1 MSTER
6 IGKNGLVVG
15 TAAYFE
21 ELNKNSM
28 FKWIFTDPRDHHYW
42 DQLSGFADRVISVL
56 EEIHQDLKNNA
67 QVLGYFPSDDRQETI
82 DFVEGLSG
90 ICSFMRKSTSTADS
104 CLSLLELR
112 DYSTRP
118 KSQADRREIFEAVAQ
133 IQKEGYMW
141 QSDVENMLKKARDY
155 GLRNLSG
162 DEEKLSFIKGLYR
175 EESKDFYD
183 DVLLLLEYQNR
194 PDHFKGKCNC
204 TLCSKNYIFNLLLKT
219 GIADISMSDLP
230 KGGTYE
236 YAENI
241 KYALRGI
248 YDTISD
254 DLFANGQYLSVENI
268 NKLQLVSDDM
278 TKLISRG
285 FDSLFKSAI
294 TDVVNV
300 DGLILDRD
308 YEVLSGDDLALV
320 KALSNE
326 YLWYEQQRNEPVME
340 RLAYEVVKI
349 RQKAEYFDRYNT
361 GVYLN
366 KEGYEENLQYSVSIR
381 GMSYGEIGLEGGENP
396 GMDVLMGIA
405 SLLLGS
411 GVGLFLSV
419 AGTGLDMEPDQ
430 RVKYVL
436 QEGDIYFSISYGS
449 NEIKKSFYKRDGNF
463 ICAVVT
469 EKKKGSEDEEEKVLV
484 NPDIIPKDGST
495 IMKDNWVPF
504 PANLFL
510 Q

>member
-248 YDTISD
+248 CDTISD

-326 YLWYEQQRNEPVME
+326 YL
-340 RLAYEVVKI
+340 
-349 RQKAEYFDRYNT
+349 
-361 GVYLN
+361 
-366 KEGYEENLQYSVSIR
+366 
-381 GMSYGEIGLEGGENP
+381 
-396 GMDVLMGIA
+396 
-405 SLLLGS
+405 
-411 GVGLFLSV
+411 
-419 AGTGLDMEPDQ
+419 
-430 RVKYVL
+430 
-436 QEGDIYFSISYGS
+436 
-449 NEIKKSFYKRDGNF
+449 
-463 ICAVVT
+463 
-469 EKKKGSEDEEEKVLV
+469 
-484 NPDIIPKDGST
+484 
-495 IMKDNWVPF
+495 
-504 PANLFL
+504 
-510 Q
+510 

>member
-28 FKWIFTDPRDHHYW
+28 MVGLFTDLKEHHYV
-42 DQLSGFADRVISVL
+42 DQLDLLAQRVSDAL
-56 EEIHQDLKNNA
+56 DEMCEDLKNCA
-67 QVLGYFPSDDRQETI
+67 LMLPYFAESIRMETAEFVNGI
-82 DFVEGLSG
+82 DG
-90 ICSFMRKSTSTADS
+90 IRDFLRKSRSKADA
-104 CLSLLELR
+104 CISLLHLR
-112 DYSTRP
+112 DFKTRP
-118 KSQADRREIFEAVAQ
+118 KSRASVRDILEAVEK
-133 IQKEGYMW
+133 IQKEGHMW
-141 QSDVENMLKKARDY
+141 QSDVEIILKKARDY
-155 GLRNLSG
+155 GLKNVSG
-162 DEEKLSFIKGLYR
+162 DGEKIDFIKALYKDDDR
-175 EESKDFYD
+175 DFYD
-183 DVLLLLEYQNR
+183 DVLRLMAYRNH
-194 PDHFKGKCNC
+194 PDHYKGKCGKN
-204 TLCSKNYIFNLLLKT
+204 LCGKEYIDYFIKKIFTAEIPMRYLSR
-219 GIADISMSDLP
+219 GR
-230 KGGTYE
+230 TYE
-236 YAENI
+236 YADNLKE
-241 KYALRGI
+241 ALRGI

-300 DGLILDRD
+300 DGLMLDRD
-308 YEVLSGDDLALV
+308 YEVLNGDDLALV

-340 RLAYEVVKI
+340 ALGFEVVKI
-349 RQKAEYFDRYNT
+349 RRKAEYFDRYNT
-361 GVYLN
+361 GVYIN

-396 GMDVLMGIA
+396 GMDILMGIA

-411 GVGLFLSV
+411 GVGLFLSAV
-419 AGTGLDMEPDQ
+419 GTGLDMEPDQ

-469 EKKKGSEDEEEKVLV
+469 EKKKGSEDKEETVLV